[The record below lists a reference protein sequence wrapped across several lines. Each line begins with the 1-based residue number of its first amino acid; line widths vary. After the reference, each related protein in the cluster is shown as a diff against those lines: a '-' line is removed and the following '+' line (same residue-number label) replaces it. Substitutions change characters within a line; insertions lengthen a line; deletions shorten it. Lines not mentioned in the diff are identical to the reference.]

1 MPRLALAYKSSF
13 KMNPAA
19 LCARTKAEN
28 IPAMHWSTLL
38 LAQRACWDR
47 AAQPSPDAGPQPTG
61 PDLKSVTSA
70 YMCPSMYTMWSG
82 SDNNMCIWNHIH
94 ALCLFPL
101 LILGFSGRYFKVW
114 VFSPAPSAPLSHL
127 STRRSFSVFVL
138 CTGHRADGPSAPT
151 HVFRLSH
158 RLFQQGAFSFEAVRL
173 KSHLESANRR
183 HQTSN

>member
-19 LCARTKAEN
+19 LCAQTKAEN

-70 YMCPSMYTMWSG
+70 YMCLSMHTMWSG

-101 LILGFSGRYFKVW
+101 LILGAAADTLRFECSARLHLLPSRTNRLAAHSACLSCAQVTELTD
-114 VFSPAPSAPLSHL
+114 PAHRHTCFDSHTDY
-127 STRRSFSVFVL
+127 SS
-138 CTGHRADGPSAPT
+138 RALP
-151 HVFRLSH
+151 H
-158 RLFQQGAFSFEAVRL
+158 L
-173 KSHLESANRR
+173 KL
-183 HQTSN
+183 